1 MKDKFDELLEELNLD
16 DFDAKD
22 ATYQVWVL
30 GYDENENITDFE
42 VMVDESKDAES
53 MVEYATNYVEEERY
67 GTMEFPDEVSQDE
80 LKYMEAFYMGMIS
93 EFHDEDM
100 CSYYVPDDVVWKGKK
115 AICDYLGFK
124 VDETEIYD
132 DQDKLIE

>member
-1 MKDKFDELLEELNLD
+1 MKDSFDELLEELKLD

-67 GTMEFPDEVSQDE
+67 GTMTFPDEVKYIEILVETIVDLEGYDE
-80 LKYMEAFYMGMIS
+80 NVGTLFSKI
-93 EFHDEDM
+93 
-100 CSYYVPDDVVWKGKK
+100 V
-115 AICDYLGFK
+115 K
-124 VDETEIYD
+124 V
-132 DQDKLIE
+132 K

>member
-42 VMVDESKDAES
+42 VMIDESKDAES
-53 MVEYATNYVEEERY
+53 MVEYATNYIEEERY
-67 GTMEFPDEVSQDE
+67 GTMTFPDEVKYIEVLVETVVDLEDYDE
-80 LKYMEAFYMGMIS
+80 NVGTLFSKI
-93 EFHDEDM
+93 
-100 CSYYVPDDVVWKGKK
+100 VKIK
-115 AICDYLGFK
+115 
-124 VDETEIYD
+124 
-132 DQDKLIE
+132 

>member
-42 VMVDESKDAES
+42 VMVSESKDAES

-67 GTMEFPDEVSQDE
+67 GTMAFPDEVKYIEVLVETVVDLEYYDE
-80 LKYMEAFYMGMIS
+80 NVGTLFSKI
-93 EFHDEDM
+93 
-100 CSYYVPDDVVWKGKK
+100 VKIK
-115 AICDYLGFK
+115 
-124 VDETEIYD
+124 
-132 DQDKLIE
+132 

>member
-42 VMVDESKDAES
+42 VMVNESKNAES
-53 MVEYATNYVEEERY
+53 MVECATNYVEEERY
-67 GTMEFPDEVSQDE
+67 GTMAFPDEVKYIEVLVETIVDLEGYDE
-80 LKYMEAFYMGMIS
+80 NVGTLFSKI
-93 EFHDEDM
+93 
-100 CSYYVPDDVVWKGKK
+100 VKIK
-115 AICDYLGFK
+115 
-124 VDETEIYD
+124 
-132 DQDKLIE
+132 

>member
-1 MKDKFDELLEELNLD
+1 MKDEFDELLEELNLD

-42 VMVDESKDAES
+42 VMVNKSKDAES

-67 GTMEFPDEVSQDE
+67 GTMAFPDEVKYIEVLVETVVDLEDYDE
-80 LKYMEAFYMGMIS
+80 NVGTLFSKI
-93 EFHDEDM
+93 
-100 CSYYVPDDVVWKGKK
+100 VKIK
-115 AICDYLGFK
+115 
-124 VDETEIYD
+124 
-132 DQDKLIE
+132 

>member
-1 MKDKFDELLEELNLD
+1 MKDEFDELLEELNLD

-42 VMVDESKDAES
+42 VMVNESKNAES

-67 GTMEFPDEVSQDE
+67 GTMAFPDEV
-80 LKYMEAFYMGMIS
+80 KYIEVLV
-93 EFHDEDM
+93 ETVVDLEDYNENVGTLF
-100 CSYYVPDDVVWKGKK
+100 SKIIKIK
-115 AICDYLGFK
+115 
-124 VDETEIYD
+124 
-132 DQDKLIE
+132 

>member
-42 VMVDESKDAES
+42 VMVRESKDAES

-67 GTMEFPDEVSQDE
+67 GTMAFPDEVKYIEVLVETVVDLEDYDE
-80 LKYMEAFYMGMIS
+80 NVGTLFSKII
-93 EFHDEDM
+93 
-100 CSYYVPDDVVWKGKK
+100 KIK
-115 AICDYLGFK
+115 
-124 VDETEIYD
+124 
-132 DQDKLIE
+132 

>member
-1 MKDKFDELLEELNLD
+1 MKDEFDELLEELKLD

-42 VMVDESKDAES
+42 VMVSESKDAES

-67 GTMEFPDEVSQDE
+67 GTMTFPDEVKYIEVLVETVVDLEDYDE
-80 LKYMEAFYMGMIS
+80 NVGTLFSKII
-93 EFHDEDM
+93 
-100 CSYYVPDDVVWKGKK
+100 KIK
-115 AICDYLGFK
+115 
-124 VDETEIYD
+124 
-132 DQDKLIE
+132 

>member
-42 VMVDESKDAES
+42 VMVNESKDAES

-67 GTMEFPDEVSQDE
+67 GTMAFPDEVKYIEVLVETVVDLEDYDE
-80 LKYMEAFYMGMIS
+80 NVGTLFSKI
-93 EFHDEDM
+93 
-100 CSYYVPDDVVWKGKK
+100 VKIK
-115 AICDYLGFK
+115 
-124 VDETEIYD
+124 
-132 DQDKLIE
+132 

>member
-1 MKDKFDELLEELNLD
+1 MKDEFDELLEELNLD

-42 VMVDESKDAES
+42 VMVNESKDAES

-67 GTMEFPDEVSQDE
+67 GTMAFPDEV
-80 LKYMEAFYMGMIS
+80 KYIEVLV
-93 EFHDEDM
+93 ETVVDLEDYNENVGTLF
-100 CSYYVPDDVVWKGKK
+100 SKIIKIK
-115 AICDYLGFK
+115 
-124 VDETEIYD
+124 
-132 DQDKLIE
+132 

>member
-53 MVEYATNYVEEERY
+53 MVEYATNYIEEERY
-67 GTMEFPDEVSQDE
+67 GTMTFPDEV
-80 LKYMEAFYMGMIS
+80 KYIEVLV
-93 EFHDEDM
+93 ETVVDLEDYNENVGTLF
-100 CSYYVPDDVVWKGKK
+100 SKIVKIK
-115 AICDYLGFK
+115 
-124 VDETEIYD
+124 
-132 DQDKLIE
+132 

>member
-1 MKDKFDELLEELNLD
+1 MKDEFDELLEELNLD

-42 VMVDESKDAES
+42 VMVNESKDAES

-67 GTMEFPDEVSQDE
+67 GTITFPDEVKYIEVLVETVVDLEDYDE
-80 LKYMEAFYMGMIS
+80 NVGTLFSKII
-93 EFHDEDM
+93 
-100 CSYYVPDDVVWKGKK
+100 KIK
-115 AICDYLGFK
+115 
-124 VDETEIYD
+124 
-132 DQDKLIE
+132 

>member
-1 MKDKFDELLEELNLD
+1 MKYCFDELFEELNLD
-16 DFDAKD
+16 DFYAKD

-67 GTMEFPDEVSQDE
+67 GTMTFPDEV
-80 LKYMEAFYMGMIS
+80 KYIEVLV
-93 EFHDEDM
+93 ETVVDLEDYNENVGTLF
-100 CSYYVPDDVVWKGKK
+100 SKIIKIK
-115 AICDYLGFK
+115 
-124 VDETEIYD
+124 
-132 DQDKLIE
+132 

>member
-42 VMVDESKDAES
+42 VMVNESKDAES

-67 GTMEFPDEVSQDE
+67 GTMTFPDKVKYIEVLVETVVDLEDYDE
-80 LKYMEAFYMGMIS
+80 NVGTLFSKII
-93 EFHDEDM
+93 
-100 CSYYVPDDVVWKGKK
+100 KIK
-115 AICDYLGFK
+115 
-124 VDETEIYD
+124 
-132 DQDKLIE
+132 